1 MRSRSTPACKPARLR
16 RQRGLS
22 LVEMMIGLTLGLIV
36 VAALTVLF
44 VSNSRARQ
52 ESEKTTQQ
60 IENGRYASQLLLD
73 ELHLAGYYGEFNP
86 QSLADPSGVPD
97 PSATDVPSLSAAV
110 ALPIQGYDGG
120 AGLPAGLQALLT
132 DLRNGT
138 DVLVIRRTSTC
149 VAGASGCDAANM
161 ASSSYFQTTLC
172 TTQLG
177 ILTPRNQFL
186 IGNSTALFT
195 NSNPAI
201 TGGANPPPFLAAK
214 DCLTPAALRT
224 YYVRIYFVANNNNAG
239 DGIPTLKMAEL
250 GAGVFNIVPLVEG
263 IEQMQLEYGLDADG
277 NGTPDSYTTSPV
289 NVSEWR
295 KVTAAKVHLLAR
307 NTQSTAGYTDARSYV
322 LGLQVNGNPN
332 TYGPFN
338 DAYKRHVYTTMAR
351 LNNVAGRL
359 E

>member
-1 MRSRSTPACKPARLR
+1 MRNRPMSTRGLAGARQ
-16 RQRGLS
+16 QRGLS
-22 LVEMMIGLTLGLIV
+22 LIEMMVGLTLGLIV

-52 ESEKTTQQ
+52 ESEKTSQQ

-86 QSLADPSGVPD
+86 QTLADPSGVPD
-97 PSATDVPSLSAAV
+97 PSATDFPSLSAAV

-120 AGLPAGLQALLT
+120 TGLTAGLQNLLT
-132 DLRNGT
+132 DLRNGA
-138 DVLVIRRTSTC
+138 DVLVIRRASTC
-149 VAGASGCDAANM
+149 VAGATGCDAANM

-172 TTQLG
+172 TNQLG
-177 ILTPRNQFL
+177 ILTPANQFL
-186 IGNSTALFT
+186 IGNSPSLFT
-195 NSNPAI
+195 TSNPAV
-201 TGGANPPPFLAAK
+201 TGGANPPPFLATK
-214 DCLTPAALRT
+214 DCLTPAALRA
-224 YYVRIYFVANNNNAG
+224 YYVRVYFLANNDTAG

-250 GAGVFNIVPLVEG
+250 GSGQFNIVPLVEG

-277 NGTPDSYTTSPV
+277 NGTPDSYTTSPLS
-289 NVSEWR
+289 VSDWR
-295 KVTAAKVHLLAR
+295 KVMAVKVHLLAR
-307 NTQSTAGYTDARSYV
+307 NAQSSGAYTDTRSYV
-322 LGLQVNGNPN
+322 LGLQANGNPN